1 MDYFINPTRSVAIH
15 ARRAIHEIY
24 SIHALIKRNSLMD
37 WILASASP
45 RRKELFA
52 GLVENFEILP
62 SNAEE
67 IVEGDPT
74 PEELVKTLAFQK
86 AQEVA
91 LRAEA
96 SGKAVLGS
104 DTVVAFEGKVLGKPK
119 DEAEAFSMLSLLSGN
134 THQVYTGV
142 CILYPKKDGGRYAFI
157 EADCTEVV
165 FEKLSKEQILAYIAT
180 GSPMDKAGAYGIQDG
195 GLVKEIKGSFSN
207 VVGLPLELCKEM
219 IGAIKG
225 SLA

>member
-1 MDYFINPTRSVAIH
+1 MN
-15 ARRAIHEIY
+15 
-24 SIHALIKRNSLMD
+24 

-52 GLVENFEILP
+52 ELVDNFEILP

-67 IVEGDPT
+67 IVEGNPT

-104 DTVVAFEGKVLGKPK
+104 DTVVAFEGKVFGKPK
-119 DEAEAFSMLSLLSGN
+119 DEADAFAMLSMLSGN

-142 CILYPKKDGGRYAFI
+142 CMLYPQKEGGRYALT

-165 FEKLSKEQILAYIAT
+165 FETLTKEQILAYIAT

-207 VVGLPLELCKEM
+207 VVGLPLELCKKMMES
-219 IGAIKG
+219 IKG
-225 SLA
+225 SLT